1 MRTPDHRGMLDVDPA
16 LSEEGA
22 GILSREAMA
31 FVGELVGEFAPRV
44 EALLAARRGRA
55 RGWHAGGRP
64 RFLPETESVRRG
76 DWKVAEAPKDLRDRR
91 VEITGPTDRKM
102 MINALNSGASC
113 FMADLEDATS
123 PTWRNVVEGQVNL
136 RDAAAGTI
144 DFEAADGRRYAL
156 GASPA
161 TLLVRPRG
169 WHLPERHVRLRGRAV
184 PAALVDFGL
193 YAFHSARLQLDRGAT
208 PALYLPKMEGQLEAR
223 LWNDVLRLAQ
233 DRLGIPRGTF
243 RATMLIETLPAAF
256 EMEEI
261 LFELR
266 EHASGLNCGRWDY
279 IFSAIKTLRESPAHV
294 MPDRGQVGMTQPF
307 MRAYAR
313 LLIQTCH
320 RRGAHA
326 MGGMAAQIP
335 IKHDAA
341 ANEAALAKVRADKE
355 REASDGHDGTWVA
368 HPGLIPIARA
378 AFDARMTGPDQKH
391 VRHEDL
397 AIREEDLLRPAEG
410 TITLDGLR
418 HDLRVGIRYLE
429 AWLRGI
435 GCVPLDDLMEDAAT
449 AEISRVQVWQWI
461 RHAATTDRGDRI
473 DRDLVRREHAAVLR
487 GLRAVD
493 GGRLDEASELFLSLV
508 LAEDCAD
515 FLTLPAY
522 ERID

>member
-1 MRTPDHRGMLDVDPA
+1 MLDVDPA
-16 LSEEGA
+16 PSEEGA
-22 GILSREAMA
+22 AILSREAMA

-44 EALLAARRGRA
+44 EALLAARRGRS

-76 DWKVAEAPKDLRDRR
+76 DWRVAEAPKDLRDRR

-193 YAFHSARLQLDRGAT
+193 YAFHSARLQLERGAT
-208 PALYLPKMEGQLEAR
+208 PALYLPKMEGHLEAR

-341 ANEAALAKVRADKE
+341 ANEAALAKVRAD
-355 REASDGHDGTWVA
+355 V
-368 HPGLIPIARA
+368 
-378 AFDARMTGPDQKH
+378 
-391 VRHEDL
+391 L
-397 AIREEDLLRPAEG
+397 AVIGRQ
-410 TITLDGLR
+410 T
-418 HDLRVGIRYLE
+418 RY
-429 AWLRGI
+429 
-435 GCVPLDDLMEDAAT
+435 GCEDA
-449 AEISRVQVWQWI
+449 
-461 RHAATTDRGDRI
+461 
-473 DRDLVRREHAAVLR
+473 
-487 GLRAVD
+487 
-493 GGRLDEASELFLSLV
+493 SL
-508 LAEDCAD
+508 CA
-515 FLTLPAY
+515 FVAW
-522 ERID
+522 EG